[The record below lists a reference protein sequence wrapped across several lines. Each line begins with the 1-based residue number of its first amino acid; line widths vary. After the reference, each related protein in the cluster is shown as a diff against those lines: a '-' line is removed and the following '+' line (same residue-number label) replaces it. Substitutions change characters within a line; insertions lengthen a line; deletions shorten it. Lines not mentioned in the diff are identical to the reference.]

1 MHKGKFENIEHDLVV
16 LQILKLRNISA
27 PKSNEM
33 SKTAPKLM
41 KLQLTDG
48 QNTYSA
54 IEMEPTALSL
64 ETRPG
69 TKVIKRSKH
78 IKSPFFFLY
87 ILMSLTLNLIKDIFI
102 FVREGLALLMSKTI
116 NEVHSHPIIHKFL
129 VLYNRTIYTKE
140 PKICR
145 ESKP

>member
-1 MHKGKFENIEHDLVV
+1 
-16 LQILKLRNISA
+16 
-27 PKSNEM
+27 M

-69 TKVIKRSKH
+69 TKVKEEETNIFFFK
-78 IKSPFFFLY
+78 KSPFFSLCFDVIDLVPFSFLFLHHPTCF
-87 ILMSLTLNLIKDIFI
+87 IMSRNPHF
-102 FVREGLALLMSKTI
+102 F
-116 NEVHSHPIIHKFL
+116 
-129 VLYNRTIYTKE
+129 
-140 PKICR
+140 
-145 ESKP
+145 

>member
-69 TKVIKRSKH
+69 TKVIRRRNK
-78 IKSPFFFLY
+78 Y
-87 ILMSLTLNLIKDIFI
+87 
-102 FVREGLALLMSKTI
+102 
-116 NEVHSHPIIHKFL
+116 VH
-129 VLYNRTIYTKE
+129 
-140 PKICR
+140 
-145 ESKP
+145 

>member
-69 TKVIKRSKH
+69 TKVIR
-78 IKSPFFFLY
+78 
-87 ILMSLTLNLIKDIFI
+87 
-102 FVREGLALLMSKTI
+102 
-116 NEVHSHPIIHKFL
+116 
-129 VLYNRTIYTKE
+129 RTEHY
-140 PKICR
+140 
-145 ESKP
+145 